1 MTKRT
6 IGPGNLI
13 GRNSARLM
21 RQVVVASALCLVIY
35 YYILSGGGGGG
46 FLRSGPRSPWVTAD
60 AGVGRPPREVLDNRS
75 LSEEQCRAHFPGL
88 LREIDDAVAKGPFSI
103 RPRNESSHL
112 GPLIARIK
120 DGKVRNKHKT

>member
-21 RQVVVASALCLVIY
+21 RQIVVASALCLVVY

-88 LREIDDAVAKGPFSI
+88 FREIDDAVAKGPKKADENSGGRVQVAETGDLHDLAARRRFS
-103 RPRNESSHL
+103 
-112 GPLIARIK
+112 A
-120 DGKVRNKHKT
+120 